1 MTDLNPEQFDQ
12 MWLQFAALGAERER
26 ERIIEAIKKHQKDT
40 KYTRNHFEY
49 SRAVWEVLD
58 IIKGEEE

>member
-26 ERIIEAIKKHQKDT
+26 ERIIEVIKKHHKDT
-40 KYTRNHFEY
+40 HRTRNHFEY
-49 SRAVWEVLD
+49 SRAIWEILD
-58 IIKGEEE
+58 IIKGEGA